1 MLKNVSVKLREQ
13 NLRGTGSQGT
23 VYVLCSEVSYQ
34 LQPGNGHLNIMIS
47 MQSQYKPA
55 FTGVAPVACVSFSLY
70 LFSREL

>member
-13 NLRGTGSQGT
+13 NLRGTGT
-23 VYVLCSEVSYQ
+23 VYVLYSEVSYQ
-34 LQPGNGHLNIMIS
+34 LQPGNGRLNIMIS

-70 LFSREL
+70 LFSRE